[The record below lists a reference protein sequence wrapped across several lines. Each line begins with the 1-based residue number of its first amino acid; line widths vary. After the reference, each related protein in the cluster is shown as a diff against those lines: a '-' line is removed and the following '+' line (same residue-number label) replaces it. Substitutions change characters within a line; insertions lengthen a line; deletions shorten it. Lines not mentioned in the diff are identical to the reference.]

1 MAKGRTT
8 TNINASQLGTNS
20 LGNKIASSS
29 RKPFDPND
37 PKDIK
42 KEILPDGTVR
52 WVEKKVHPTRT

>member
-1 MAKGRTT
+1 MARGPKTFDYKDGK
-8 TNINASQLGTNS
+8 L
-20 LGNKIASSS
+20 IASSK

-52 WVEKKVHPTRT
+52 WVEKNVHPTRT